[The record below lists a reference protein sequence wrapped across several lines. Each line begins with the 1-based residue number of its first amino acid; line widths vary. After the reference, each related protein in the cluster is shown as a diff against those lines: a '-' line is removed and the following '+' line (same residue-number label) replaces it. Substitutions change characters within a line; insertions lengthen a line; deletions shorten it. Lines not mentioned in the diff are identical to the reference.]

1 MPEDLIE
8 RTTIR
13 FPRGLDEKEIKD
25 MVRSLLVLDKG
36 YKFRLTQSG
45 FFNAE
50 RDNSEDYINH
60 ISGTIAR
67 TEPFG
72 LAQISFELGHEEDYP
87 TFVEAR
93 FFTTPG
99 YDWEEISQDERALI
113 DDLREDI
120 TKYLEKNQ

>member
-13 FPRGLDEKEIKD
+13 FPRSLDEEEIKN
-25 MVRSLLVLDKG
+25 MVKSLLEPDRG

-50 RDNSEDYINH
+50 RDNSEDYINN
-60 ISGTIAR
+60 ISGTITR

-72 LAQISFELGHEEDYP
+72 IAQINFELGHEEDYP
-87 TFVEAR
+87 SFSGAR

-99 YDWEEISQDERALI
+99 YDWEEISPDERSLI
-113 DDLREDI
+113 DDLKSDI
-120 TKYLEKNQ
+120 ESYF